1 MDNEK
6 LVALIQ
12 AGVDVKKNLELLYL
26 QNIGLITAFVNIVV
40 ADHRNLFLPYR
51 NILGLCPKPRGI
63 LWDPGSEDEGV
74 LK

>member
-26 QNIGLITAFVNIVV
+26 QNIGLIRTWA
-40 ADHRNLFLPYR
+40 
-51 NILGLCPKPRGI
+51 
-63 LWDPGSEDEGV
+63 
-74 LK
+74 